1 MFFSILSVGIE
12 FAFYAIS
19 VPTLPISASNCY
31 VKKRPTSHSRKE
43 VQRVHQRP
51 EYYAMFLRN
60 LIFYAVAGS
69 VLWVTAQRLGAG
81 IGVALAASLLVPPLA
96 LLSYTLYKNRGP
108 LL

>member
-1 MFFSILSVGIE
+1 MVFSILSVGIE

-19 VPTLPISASNCY
+19 VPALPINPSNCY

-60 LIFYAVAGS
+60 LIIYAVAGS
-69 VLWVTAQRLGAG
+69 VLWVAAQRLGAG
-81 IGVALAASLLVPPLA
+81 IGVALAASLLC
-96 LLSYTLYKNRGP
+96 RR
-108 LL
+108 